1 MADSKVD
8 EFDLGEDG
16 EATASP
22 DALKRMHEGIKQ
34 LITMTEYIEQLEA
47 DLKAAAS
54 ARHILR
60 TVTLPD
66 IMAEC
71 QSTAFNH
78 AGYDVEV
85 SDFVSGSLPKDEQK
99 RAKALQWLKDNEGAG
114 NIKTVLT
121 VNFNTNQHNEAMA
134 VADDLNKAGWPLT
147 IGEGVH
153 AQKLQA
159 FARERIRNGEKVDA
173 ETLGL
178 FVGKLVKIKKAGDK

>member
-1 MADSKVD
+1 MMVDDKVE

-16 EATASP
+16 GATASP
-22 DALKRMHEGIKQ
+22 DALKRMREGIKE

-47 DLKAAAS
+47 DLKAAVS
-54 ARHILR
+54 ARHVLR
-60 TVTLPD
+60 TVKLPD

-85 SDFVSGSLPKDEQK
+85 SDFVSGSLPKDEAK
-99 RAKALQWLKDNEGAG
+99 RAKALQWLKDNDGAD
-114 NIKTVLT
+114 NIKTILT
-121 VNFNTNQHNEAMA
+121 VAFNTKQHNQAMA
-134 VADDLNKAGWPLT
+134 VADDLRKDGWPLT
-147 IGEGVH
+147 IGECVNV
-153 AQKLQA
+153 QTLQA

-178 FVGKLVKIKKAGDK
+178 FVGKLVKIKKVSD

>member
-1 MADSKVD
+1 MAENKVD

-16 EATASP
+16 EASASP
-22 DALKRMHEGIKQ
+22 DALKRMRDGIKE

-47 DLKAAAS
+47 DLKAAVS
-54 ARHILR
+54 SRHIMR
-60 TVTLPD
+60 TVKLPD

-85 SDFVSGSLPKDEQK
+85 SDFVSGSLPKDDAK
-99 RAKALQWLKDNEGAG
+99 RKKALDWLKDNEGAG
-114 NIKTVLT
+114 NIKTILT
-121 VNFNTNQHNEAMA
+121 VAFNTKQHNQAMD
-134 VADDLNKAGWPLT
+134 VAETLREDGWPLV
-147 IGEGVH
+147 IGEGVN
-153 AQKLQA
+153 AQTLQA

-173 ETLGL
+173 EVLGL

>member
-1 MADSKVD
+1 MVDDKVE

-16 EATASP
+16 GATASP
-22 DALKRMHEGIKQ
+22 DALKRMREGIKE

-47 DLKAAAS
+47 DLKAAVS
-54 ARHILR
+54 ARHVLR
-60 TVTLPD
+60 TVKLPD

-85 SDFVSGSLPKDEQK
+85 SDFVSGSLPKDEAK
-99 RAKALQWLKDNEGAG
+99 RAKALQWLKDNDGAD
-114 NIKTVLT
+114 NIKTILT
-121 VNFNTNQHNEAMA
+121 VAFNTKQHNQAMA
-134 VADDLNKAGWPLT
+134 VADDLRKDGWPLT
-147 IGEGVH
+147 IGEGVNV
-153 AQKLQA
+153 QTLQA

-178 FVGKLVKIKKAGDK
+178 FVGKLVKIKKVSD